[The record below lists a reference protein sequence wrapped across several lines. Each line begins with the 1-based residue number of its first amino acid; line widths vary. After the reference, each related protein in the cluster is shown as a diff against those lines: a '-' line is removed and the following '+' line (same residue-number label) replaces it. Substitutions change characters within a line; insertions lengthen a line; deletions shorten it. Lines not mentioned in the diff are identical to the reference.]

1 MAKES
6 STPPSP
12 TTTVPK
18 TPVTLPPPDQGNT
31 GQDGTGEDQPLEQD
45 YFQKKFDEAFVYLK
59 NLPLKQRLETL
70 EMLRKKGFSSG
81 SSVSVTGLD
90 PTDVVRVRDLL
101 VYQDSLKNVT
111 STQLLSSTLDQVKN
125 WSNKATTGTGT
136 SRTPDADLDAYLTS
150 VMQARLGRSP
160 RASELEKFR
169 KAYGAMEAGGNE
181 PTATV
186 AAQEQ
191 IETANKGE
199 YEASQ
204 FASFASAFE
213 SMLRSA

>member
-12 TTTVPK
+12 TTT
-18 TPVTLPPPDQGNT
+18 TPSTQVTLPPRTEDGSTSTKTGN
-31 GQDGTGEDQPLEQD
+31 D
-45 YFQKKFDEAFVYLK
+45 YFQEKFDAAFAYLK

-70 EMLRKKGFSSG
+70 EMLRKKGFASG
-81 SSVSVTGLD
+81 SSVSPTGLD
-90 PTDVVRVRDLL
+90 PTDVVRVRDLF

-111 STQLLSSTLDQVKN
+111 SNQLLQSTLDEVKT
-125 WSNKATTGTGT
+125 WSNQATTGSGA
-136 SRTPDADLDAYLTS
+136 SRTADADLDQYLTS
-150 VMQARLGRSP
+150 VMQAKLGRSP

-169 KAYGAMEAGGNE
+169 KAYKAMEAGGNE
-181 PTATV
+181 PSATV
-186 AAQEQ
+186 AAQGQ
-191 IETANKGE
+191 IETANKAE

-213 SMLRSA
+213 TMLRGA